1 MNLPSIYTAISPSVV
16 AIAVKSPAA
25 ERLQGVPQ
33 IIGTGFVVADGLVA
47 TNDHVIRE
55 VGRLLTPDG
64 ADDDDWPIIAL
75 VFFEIPGKGM
85 AQLEMSVLGA
95 FTINKFEVPGTYF
108 GPAQPDIG
116 FLHVNMRG
124 LPCLAVSEA
133 LDAVV
138 PGSRIATAGF
148 PMGTAC
154 LAAPGYIHQLTPTLQ
169 EGIVSAVLPFPC
181 SHPHALMLNMMSQGG
196 ASGSPIFLQHE
207 PVVVGILYAGLE
219 ETYVATVQNCDIPY
233 KVPTN
238 FTYCVPGHLL
248 HKAIGIVKSKVEF
261 ELPADAPHISEA
273 IERAMGASMPSSTTP
288 TPRISE
294 LR

>member
-1 MNLPSIYTAISPSVV
+1 MNLPSIYKTISPSVI
-16 AIAVKSPAA
+16 AIAVKTPEGA
-25 ERLQGVPQ
+25 RLQGVPQ
-33 IIGTGFVVADGLVA
+33 IIGTGFVVAEGLVA

-55 VGRLLTPDG
+55 VGKYLDPNGPD
-64 ADDDDWPIIAL
+64 DEDWPINAV

-108 GPAQPDIG
+108 GPSIPDIG

-124 LPCLAVSEA
+124 LPCLAVSDS

-207 PVVVGILYAGLE
+207 PAVVGILYAGLE
-219 ETYVATVQNCDIPY
+219 ETYFASVQNSPMPY

-248 HKAIGIVKSKVEF
+248 HKAVGIVKSKAEF
-261 ELPADAPHISEA
+261 ELPSDAPHISEA
-273 IERAMGASMPSSTTP
+273 IERAMKSGVPNSATS
-288 TPRISE
+288 
-294 LR
+294 L

>member
-1 MNLPSIYTAISPSVV
+1 MNLPSIYKAVSLSVV
-16 AIAVKSPAA
+16 AIAAKTP
-25 ERLQGVPQ
+25 ELHRLQGVPP

-55 VGRLLTPDG
+55 VGKLLDPHPATEE
-64 ADDDDWPIIAL
+64 DWPITA
-75 VFFEIPGKGM
+75 VAFFEIPGKGM
-85 AQLEMSVLGA
+85 AQLEMTVLGA

-108 GPAQPDIG
+108 GPPQPDIG

-124 LPCLAVSEA
+124 LPQLPVSDA
-133 LDAVV
+133 LDLVV

-148 PMGTAC
+148 PMGTNC

-181 SHPHALMLNMMSQGG
+181 AHPHALMLNMMSQGG

-207 PVVVGILYAGLE
+207 AVVVGILYAGLE
-219 ETYVATVQNCDIPY
+219 ETYFTTIQNCRVPY

-248 HKAIGIVKSKVEF
+248 QKAIGIVMSKPEF
-261 ELPADAPHISEA
+261 ELPTNAPHVSEA
-273 IERAMGASMPSSTTP
+273 IERAMNSGGVEPPKT
-288 TPRISE
+288 R
-294 LR
+294 